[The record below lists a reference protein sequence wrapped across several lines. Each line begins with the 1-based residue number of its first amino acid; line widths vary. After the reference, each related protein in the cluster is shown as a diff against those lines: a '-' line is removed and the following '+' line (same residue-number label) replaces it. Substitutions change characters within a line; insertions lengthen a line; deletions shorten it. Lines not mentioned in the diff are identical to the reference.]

1 MGAIIEVKYFNSF
14 ILKKINATVTSNKV
28 PVWNGSPGIPG
39 DSGYPIISESQ
50 TNNWAI
56 EEARI
61 RGGFNNTNVD
71 YGVKA
76 FLVESEPNA
85 IIRGNSLIYSGIFNS
100 RTGINNTNVFSVG
113 ENIIKSADPANGTIQ
128 KLYAEDT
135 NLIIFQESKV
145 SRALIDKDAIYSA
158 EGGGSITNVNT
169 TIGTIQPYGGNFGIS
184 KDPGSFATYGYRK
197 YFTDKDRNA
206 VLRLSMDGLT
216 EISTYGMYDYFRDNF
231 SSIDTQGTNGV
242 IIGGWDIHNKQYV
255 VSTKPNASVD
265 TEEFSTLSFDES
277 VKGWT
282 SFFTYNPD
290 QVFSM
295 RNNFYTM
302 KDNSLYQHYSTTD
315 INNNPVNR
323 GSFYGVTTPASVS
336 FIFNPSVSLS
346 KVFKTVN
353 YEGSNGWQVDSF
365 VSDNTGKDASNG
377 SWISNSDSSA
387 LIKSYDEGVYTESGV
402 VYRVGFIRKE
412 NKYNANLLNNSNIRA
427 GQVLG
432 GQSVSG
438 IKGYFADVTISTDGI
453 FALSSAAVNNST
465 TIPLKQIKGI
475 INSNAIGK
483 KVTGIGVP
491 YGTSVVSIPSNNSV
505 VVNVAQTISINTEL
519 FIGGTDP
526 GGAKELYAV
535 SSNYSESS
543 Y

>member
-14 ILKKINATVTSNKV
+14 ILKKINATVTSNAV

-39 DSGYPIISESQ
+39 SSGYPITSGFL

-61 RGGFNNTNVD
+61 RGGYNNTNVD

-76 FLVESEPNA
+76 YLVEEEPNA
-85 IIRGNSLIYSGIFNS
+85 VIRGNSLIYSGIFNS

-113 ENIIKSADPANGTIQ
+113 EDIIKSADPANGTIQ

-145 SRALIDKDAIYSA
+145 SRALIDKDAIYTA

-216 EISTYGMYDYFRDNF
+216 EISTYGMYDYFRDDFNN
-231 SSIDTQGTNGV
+231 IDVQGNNGV
-242 IIGGWDIHNKQYV
+242 ITGAWDIHNKQYV
-255 VSTKPNASVD
+255 LSTKPNPAVA
-265 TEEFSTLSFDES
+265 TEDFSTLSFDEN

-290 QVFSM
+290 QMFSM
-295 RNNFYTM
+295 RNNFYTV
-302 KDNSLYQHYSTTD
+302 KDNSLYKHYSTTD
-315 INNNPVNR
+315 VNNNLVNR

-346 KVFKTVN
+346 KVFNTVN

-365 VSDNTGKDASNG
+365 ISDSTGRDAANG
-377 SWISNSDSSA
+377 AWILSVDSSA
-387 LIKSYDEGVYTESGV
+387 FIRSYDEGIYTENGV
-402 VYRVGFIRKE
+402 IYRAGFVRKE
-412 NKYNANLLNNSNIRA
+412 NKYNANIINNSTIRS
-427 GQVLG
+427 GEVLG
-432 GQSVSG
+432 GQSVTG
-438 IKGYFADVTISTDGI
+438 IKGYFADVTISTDGTS
-453 FALSSAAVNNST
+453 ALCSADIINTT
-465 TIPLKQIKGI
+465 TIPLKQVKGPI
-475 INSNAIGK
+475 VVGK
-483 KVTGIGVP
+483 AVTGIGVS
-491 YGTSVVSIPSNNSV
+491 YGTVIVSVPSNNSII
-505 VVNVAQTISINTEL
+505 VNLSQTISIDTEIM
-519 FIGGTDP
+519 IGGTDP
-526 GGAKELYAV
+526 GGAKELFAV